1 MSSADFFYGL
11 GRGFYWLFENTLE
24 PTGELFWKTVTIG
37 GFIGFAYWMYRQVKY
52 NQIAKN
58 DPNQIK

>member
-1 MSSADFFYGL
+1 MSSSDFFYGL

-24 PTGELFWKTVTIG
+24 PTGEFFWQFCMWG
-37 GFIGFAYWMYRQVKY
+37 GFVGFIYWMYRQVKY
-52 NQIAKN
+52 NEIAKN